1 MRNVA
6 DKSCREDQNTFYVQ
20 QLFFEN
26 RCICMIMLKSIVEP
40 DRSHDDI
47 IRRMRI
53 ACWIP
58 QATNTH
64 SECVI
69 RITFPLQQWLYERTS
84 ILRYST
90 LPVLI
95 ENRGDLI
102 IIAFS

>member
-6 DKSCREDQNTFYVQ
+6 DKSGREDQNTFYVQ
-20 QLFFEN
+20 QLFSEN
-26 RCICMIMLKSIVEP
+26 RCICMIMLKNIVEP
-40 DRSHDDI
+40 DRPHDDI

-53 ACWIP
+53 ECWTP

-69 RITFPLQQWLYERTS
+69 LITFPLQQWLYERTS
-84 ILRYST
+84 VLHYNT

-95 ENRGDLI
+95 QKGGDLI